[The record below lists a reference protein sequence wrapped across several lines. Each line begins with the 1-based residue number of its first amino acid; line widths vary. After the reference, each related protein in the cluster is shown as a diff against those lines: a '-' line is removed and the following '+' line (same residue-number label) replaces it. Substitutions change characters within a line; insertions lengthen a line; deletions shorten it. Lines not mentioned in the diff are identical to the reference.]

1 MLISIMN
8 DAAGYEATSG
18 VGGNG
23 TESCAGGTADVIEPI
38 G

>member
-8 DAAGYEATSG
+8 DAPGHEAASG

-23 TESCAGGTADVIEPI
+23 TEICAGSTADVIEPI